1 MKSNHEMST
10 EGMGRTFCPTPEMA
24 KATAGHPGMVNM
36 GGEAA
41 VRVI

>member
-10 EGMGRTFCPTPEMA
+10 EGMGRTFCHTPKM
-24 KATAGHPGMVNM
+24 ATAVARHPGMVNM
-36 GGEAA
+36 GAEAT